1 MDKQPFYIPS
11 SVAVRPDAE
20 GNAEAAPRD
29 FQVDSE
35 GYYGEFG
42 GAYIPEILHQC
53 VENLRENYLRIMQS
67 DDFQQ
72 EFNQLLRDY
81 VGRPSPLYL
90 AKRLSE
96 RYGCKIYL
104 KREDLN
110 HTGAHKI
117 NNSIGQ
123 VLLAQRMGKRRIIAE
138 TGAGQHGV
146 ATATVCALM
155 NMECVVYM
163 GKTDVERQH
172 VNVEKMKMLGA
183 TVVPVTSGNM
193 TLKDATNEA
202 IRDWCCHPQETYYVI
217 GSTVGPHPYPD
228 MVARLQSVISQE
240 IKRQLLEQEGR
251 DCPDYLMACVGGGSN
266 AAGTIYHYVNDPRV
280 QIVLAEAGGK
290 GIDSGMTAATIALGK
305 LGIIHGAKTYVIQN
319 EDGQIEEPYSI
330 SAGLDYP
337 GIGPMHANL
346 AKQKRAI
353 ILPVNDDEALRA
365 AYELTRLEGI
375 IPALESA
382 HALGALP
389 KMQFKPTDVVVLT
402 VSGRGD
408 KDMDTYLSM
417 KY

>member
-1 MDKQPFYIPS
+1 MKTY
-11 SVAVRPDAE
+11 
-20 GNAEAAPRD
+20 
-29 FQVDSE
+29 QVNNE

-42 GAYIPEILHQC
+42 GAYIPEILHRC
-53 VENLRENYLRIMQS
+53 VDELKNAYLNVLDS
-67 DDFQQ
+67 EDFKQ
-72 EFNQLLRDY
+72 EFNDLLHDY

-90 AKRLSE
+90 ARRLSAK
-96 RYGCKIYL
+96 YGCKIYL

-117 NNSIGQ
+117 NNAIGQ
-123 VLLAQRMGKRRIIAE
+123 VLLAKRMGKSRIIAE

-155 NMECVVYM
+155 NMQCIIYM

-183 TVVPVTSGNM
+183 EVRPVTSGNM

-202 IRDWCCHPQETYYVI
+202 IRDWCCHPADTYYVI

-228 MVARLQSVISQE
+228 MVARLQSVISEE
-240 IKRQLLEQEGR
+240 IRKQLKEHEGR
-251 DCPDYLMACVGGGSN
+251 EYPDYLMACVGGGSN
-266 AAGTIYHYVNDPRV
+266 ASGTIFHYIDDERV

-290 GIDSGMTAATIALGK
+290 GIETGMSAATIQLGK
-305 LGIIHGAKTYVIQN
+305 MGIIHGAKTLVIQN

-346 AKQKRAI
+346 ARQKRAI
-353 ILPVNDDEALRA
+353 VLSINDDEAIRA
-365 AYELTRLEGI
+365 AFELTRLEGI

-382 HALGALP
+382 HALGALN
-389 KMQFKPTDVVVLT
+389 KMQFRPEDIVVLT

-408 KDMDTYLSM
+408 KDTETYLNN
-417 KY
+417 KPEETKL

>member
-1 MDKQPFYIPS
+1 MKTY
-11 SVAVRPDAE
+11 
-20 GNAEAAPRD
+20 
-29 FQVDSE
+29 QVNNE

-42 GAYIPEILHQC
+42 GAYIPEILHRC
-53 VENLRENYLRIMQS
+53 VDELKNAYLNVLDS
-67 DDFQQ
+67 EDFKQ
-72 EFNQLLRDY
+72 EFNDLLHDY

-90 AKRLSE
+90 ARRLSAK
-96 RYGCKIYL
+96 YGCKIYL

-117 NNSIGQ
+117 NNAIGQ
-123 VLLAQRMGKRRIIAE
+123 VLLAKRMGKSRIIAE

-155 NMECVVYM
+155 NMQCIIYM

-183 TVVPVTSGNM
+183 EVRPVTSGNM

-202 IRDWCCHPQETYYVI
+202 IRDWCCHPADTYYVI

-228 MVARLQSVISQE
+228 MVARLQSVISEE
-240 IKRQLLEQEGR
+240 IRKQLKEHEGR
-251 DCPDYLMACVGGGSN
+251 EYPDYLMACVGGGSN
-266 AAGTIYHYVNDPRV
+266 AAGTIFHYIDDERV

-290 GIDSGMTAATIALGK
+290 GIETGMSAATIQLGK
-305 LGIIHGAKTYVIQN
+305 MGIIHGAKTLVIQN

-346 AKQKRAI
+346 ARQKRAI
-353 ILPVNDDEALRA
+353 VLSINDDEAIRA
-365 AYELTRLEGI
+365 AFELTRLEGI

-382 HALGALP
+382 HALGALN
-389 KMQFKPTDVVVLT
+389 KMQFRPEDIVVLT
-402 VSGRGD
+402 VSGLGD
-408 KDMDTYLSM
+408 KDTETYLNN
-417 KY
+417 KPEETKL

>member
-1 MDKQPFYIPS
+1 MKTY
-11 SVAVRPDAE
+11 
-20 GNAEAAPRD
+20 
-29 FQVDSE
+29 QVNQD
-35 GYYGEFG
+35 GYYGDFG

-53 VENLRENYLRIMQS
+53 VKDLQDAYLKVLES
-67 DDFQQ
+67 DDFKK
-72 EFNQLLRDY
+72 EFAQLLKDY

-90 AKRLSE
+90 AQRLSE
-96 RYGCKIYL
+96 KYGCKIYL

-117 NNSIGQ
+117 NNAIGQ
-123 VLLAQRMGKRRIIAE
+123 VLLARRMGKTRIIAE

-163 GKTDVERQH
+163 GKTDVARQH

-183 TVVPVTSGNM
+183 KVEAVTSGNM

-202 IRDWCCHPQETYYVI
+202 IRDWCCHPENTYYVI

-228 MVARLQSVISQE
+228 MVARLQSVISEE
-240 IKRQLLEQEGR
+240 IKKQLVEHEGR
-251 DCPDYLMACVGGGSN
+251 DYPDYLFACVGGGSN
-266 AAGTIYHYVNDPRV
+266 AAGTIYHYIDDERV
-280 QIVLAEAGGK
+280 KIVLAEAGGK
-290 GIDSGMTAATIALGK
+290 GIETGMSAATIQLGR
-305 LGIIHGAKTYVIQN
+305 LGIIHGSKTLIIQD
-319 EDGQIEEPYSI
+319 EDGQITEPYSI

-346 AKQKRAI
+346 AKQHRASVFAI
-353 ILPVNDDEALRA
+353 NDDEAVKA

-382 HALGALP
+382 HALAALD
-389 KMQFKPTDVVVLT
+389 KVKFKPTDIVVLT

-408 KDMDTYLSM
+408 KDIETYLNYY
-417 KY
+417 K